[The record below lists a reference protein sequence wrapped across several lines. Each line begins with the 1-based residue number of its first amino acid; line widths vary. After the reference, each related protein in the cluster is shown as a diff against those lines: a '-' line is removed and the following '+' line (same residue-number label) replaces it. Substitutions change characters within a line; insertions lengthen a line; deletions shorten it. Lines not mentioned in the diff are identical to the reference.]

1 MYSVVLVVSD
11 RVMSDFET
19 ASTIQSIQKASEQP
33 LSIVFIGG
41 LSAIVEEQQPLPT
54 LPKPPTP
61 PTPPPPRSVPSTRSI
76 RSYSTQSTHSSLEPS
91 SSSVASLSSSTS
103 IASASASAADNMGP
117 PLSEQSCTALNAHCS
132 RQIFSFVR

>member
-1 MYSVVLVVSD
+1 VYSVVLVVSD
-11 RVMSDFET
+11 RAMSDFEN
-19 ASTIQSIQKASEQP
+19 ANTIQSIQKASEQP

-41 LSAIVEEQQPLPT
+41 LSAIVEEQQQQQQPLPT
-54 LPKPPTP
+54 LPTL
-61 PTPPPPRSVPSTRSI
+61 PPPPRSVPSTRSI
-76 RSYSTQSTHSSLEPS
+76 RSYSTQS

-103 IASASASAADNMGP
+103 TASAADNRGKP

>member
-19 ASTIQSIQKASEQP
+19 ASTIQSIQRASEQP

-91 SSSVASLSSSTS
+91 SSSVASLSSST
-103 IASASASAADNMGP
+103 IASASAADNMGP

>member
-11 RVMSDFET
+11 RVMSDFEN
-19 ASTIQSIQKASEQP
+19 ANTIQSIQKASEQP

-41 LSAIVEEQQPLPT
+41 LSAIVEEQQQQQQPLPT

-61 PTPPPPRSVPSTRSI
+61 LPPPPPPRSVPSTRSI
-76 RSYSTQSTHSSLEPS
+76 RSYSTQS

-103 IASASASAADNMGP
+103 TASASASAADNREKP
-117 PLSEQSCTALNAHCS
+117 PLTEQSCTALNAHCS